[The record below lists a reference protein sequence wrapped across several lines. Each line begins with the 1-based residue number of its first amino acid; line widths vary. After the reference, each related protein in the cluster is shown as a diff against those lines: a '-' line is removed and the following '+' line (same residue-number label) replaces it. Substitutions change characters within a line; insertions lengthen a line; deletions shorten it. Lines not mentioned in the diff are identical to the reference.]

1 MTMKKM
7 RTLCGLVC
15 LLLCMALCACSNGS
29 STSGKTVDVKAAM
42 EEIKGTYEF
51 SDVNDVTDNML
62 MSVYGIDQKNVKSY
76 AGLTDASGIQATDI
90 MLVEANDSDAAEA
103 VRAALQARLDN
114 RKSQMKDYLPDV
126 YATLEKS
133 KVSVSG
139 NYVALICDENQDKIL
154 SLYESCFK

>member
-1 MTMKKM
+1 MKKM

-15 LLLCMALCACSNGS
+15 LLLCVALCACSNGS

-76 AGLTDASGIQATDI
+76 AGLTDASAFRPRISCWWKRTTA
-90 MLVEANDSDAAEA
+90 MPPK
-103 VRAALQARLDN
+103 RCALLCRPGWITAKAR
-114 RKSQMKDYLPDV
+114 
-126 YATLEKS
+126 
-133 KVSVSG
+133 
-139 NYVALICDENQDKIL
+139 
-154 SLYESCFK
+154 

>member
-1 MTMKKM
+1 MKKM
-7 RTLCGLVC
+7 KTLCGLVC
-15 LLLCMALCACSNGS
+15 LLLCVALCACSSN
-29 STSGKTVDVKAAM
+29 TSGKTVDVKAAM
-42 EEIKGTYEF
+42 DEIQSTYEF
-51 SDVNDVTDNML
+51 SDVNEVTDNML
-62 MSVYGIDQKNVKSY
+62 MSVYGIDQKDVKSY

-90 MLVEANDSDAAEA
+90 MLVEATDSDAAET

-133 KVSVSG
+133 KVTVSG

-154 SLYESCFK
+154 SLYEGSFK

>member
-1 MTMKKM
+1 MKKM
-7 RTLCGLVC
+7 KTLCGLVC
-15 LLLCMALCACSNGS
+15 LLLCVALCACSSN
-29 STSGKTVDVKAAM
+29 TSGKTVDVKAAM
-42 EEIKGTYEF
+42 DEIQSTYEF
-51 SDVNDVTDNML
+51 SDVNEVTDNML
-62 MSVYGIDQKNVKSY
+62 MSVYGIDQKDVKSY

-90 MLVEANDSDAAEA
+90 MLVEATDSDAAET

>member
-1 MTMKKM
+1 MKKM
-7 RTLCGLVC
+7 KTLCGLVC
-15 LLLCMALCACSNGS
+15 LLLCVALCACSSN
-29 STSGKTVDVKAAM
+29 TSGKTVDVKAAM
-42 EEIKGTYEF
+42 DEIQSTYEF
-51 SDVNDVTDNML
+51 SDVNEVTDNML
-62 MSVYGIDQKNVKSY
+62 MSVYGIDQKDVKSY

-90 MLVEANDSDAAEA
+90 MLVEANDSDAAET

-133 KVSVSG
+133 KVTVSG

-154 SLYESCFK
+154 SLYEGSFK

>member
-1 MTMKKM
+1 MKKM
-7 RTLCGLVC
+7 KTLCGLVC
-15 LLLCMALCACSNGS
+15 LLLCVALCACSSN
-29 STSGKTVDVKAAM
+29 TSGKTVDVKAAM
-42 EEIKGTYEF
+42 DEIQSTYEF
-51 SDVNDVTDNML
+51 SDVNEVTDNML
-62 MSVYGIDQKNVKSY
+62 MSVYGIDQKDVKSY

-90 MLVEANDSDAAEA
+90 MLVEATDSDAAET

-133 KVSVSG
+133 KVTVSG

>member
-1 MTMKKM
+1 MKKM
-7 RTLCGLVC
+7 KTLCGLVC
-15 LLLCMALCACSNGS
+15 LLLCVALCACSSN
-29 STSGKTVDVKAAM
+29 TSGKTVDVKAAM
-42 EEIKGTYEF
+42 DEIQSTYEF
-51 SDVNDVTDNML
+51 SDVNEVTDNML
-62 MSVYGIDQKNVKSY
+62 MSVYGIDQKEVKSY

-90 MLVEANDSDAAEA
+90 MLVEATDSDAAET

-133 KVSVSG
+133 KVTVSG

-154 SLYESCFK
+154 SLYEGSFK

>member
-1 MTMKKM
+1 MKKM
-7 RTLCGLVC
+7 KTLCGLVC
-15 LLLCMALCACSNGS
+15 LLLCVALCACSSN
-29 STSGKTVDVKAAM
+29 TSGKTVDVKAAM
-42 EEIKGTYEF
+42 DEIQSTYEF
-51 SDVNDVTDNML
+51 SDVNEVTDNML
-62 MSVYGIDQKNVKSY
+62 MSVYGIDQKDVKSY

-90 MLVEANDSDAAEA
+90 MLVEATDSDAAEA